1 VLEELCKTTNI
12 FGTSYSSGSCGVWST
27 PGMACVAASHCLGV
41 CQLREGESVL
51 SSAGSL
57 CPRSR
62 CVPEIAEPEEPR
74 LCSDVQLC
82 LTSVDTVDTY
92 SVGSCPF
99 GRCVRAR
106 TCPEVE
112 VCQSQVDGKARVGLC
127 PKSKRFKCVPK
138 KRELL
143 PRMRYEGLP
152 QGLTSE
158 TEVVTAGAAGLND
171 DDLESVSEGPHNA
184 ESDTQN
190 HMRGQVAV
198 ARSDMQEDI
207 EARSDMQEDIEKA
220 IGEVRSDMK
229 EYIEKAIG
237 EVRSDMNE
245 YIEKAIDEVQQAMSN
260 PLMPGKA

>member
-152 QGLTSE
+152 QGLTRE

-171 DDLESVSEGPHNA
+171 DDFNA

-190 HMRGQVAV
+190 HMRGQV
-198 ARSDMQEDI
+198 
-207 EARSDMQEDIEKA
+207 DIEKA

>member
-1 VLEELCKTTNI
+1 MSLPRSFFTHLTLLAGGTFGVNTHQSAFLSRSSFFWRKCTVLEELCKTTNI

-158 TEVVTAGAAGLND
+158 TEVVTAG
-171 DDLESVSEGPHNA
+171 
-184 ESDTQN
+184 
-190 HMRGQVAV
+190 
-198 ARSDMQEDI
+198 
-207 EARSDMQEDIEKA
+207 
-220 IGEVRSDMK
+220 EVRHAGRHR
-229 EYIEKAIG
+229 E
-237 EVRSDMNE
+237 
-245 YIEKAIDEVQQAMSN
+245 SN
-260 PLMPGKA
+260 K